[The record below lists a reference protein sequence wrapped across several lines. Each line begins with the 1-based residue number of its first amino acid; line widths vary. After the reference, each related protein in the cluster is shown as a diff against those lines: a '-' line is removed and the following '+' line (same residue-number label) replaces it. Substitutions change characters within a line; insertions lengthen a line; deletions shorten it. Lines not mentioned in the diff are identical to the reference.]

1 MRIFDRFHLSSFQV
15 IILGFLL
22 GLLIASMQLVV
33 LIGNVVEFKFNV

>member
-1 MRIFDRFHLSSFQV
+1 MGWNCGSGKDSWV
-15 IILGFLL
+15 